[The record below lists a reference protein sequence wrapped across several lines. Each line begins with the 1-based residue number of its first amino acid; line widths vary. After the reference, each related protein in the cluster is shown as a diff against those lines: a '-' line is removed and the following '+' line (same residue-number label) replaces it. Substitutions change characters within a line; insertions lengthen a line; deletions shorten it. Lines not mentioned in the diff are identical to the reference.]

1 MKKNIEIVRA
11 NEHNLKDISV
21 SIPKNKLTVITG
33 VSGSGKS
40 SLAFDTIY
48 AEGQRRYL
56 ETFSTYARQF
66 MGNMER
72 PDVESITGLSPV
84 ISIEQKTI
92 NRNPRSTVGT
102 ITEIYDLLRL
112 MFARIAT
119 PYSYITGK
127 PMVQFTLEEI
137 IEDLYKRHAE
147 EKVVLL
153 APIVRGRKG
162 HYRELFASIRK
173 QGYAKVRVNGD
184 IRDIVPDMKVDRYK
198 THDIEVVIDRVKV
211 VEERL
216 DRISRSLT
224 TGLQMG
230 NDLIFILLPET
241 GETIRYSKNL
251 MCADSGISYEIPSP
265 NSFSFNSPYGACKG
279 CDGMG
284 HLFEPDIEKII
295 PDKKKK
301 LSDGGIVPLGK
312 KRAVWLFSK
321 VEKIAKAYEFKVSDR
336 IENIPEEGLNVILYG
351 RENKDSSARAKSKVK
366 FEGIIKMVQR
376 WYMDTSSMKIKNWAE
391 EFMSYNA
398 CSSCGG
404 QRLKKSSLHFKLD
417 DKNIM
422 EVAEMDMNKL
432 QHWINGLPEK
442 LDDYGL
448 KVGTEVIKEISER
461 VNFILDVGLSYLSLN
476 RQSKTLSGGEAQRI
490 RLASQIGSKLTGISY
505 ILDEPSIGLHQRDNH
520 QLIQSLKK
528 LSSFGNTV
536 IVVEHDKD
544 IMLAS
549 DYLIDLGPGAGKL
562 GGEVVAQGTPKDFL
576 QEESLTADYLK
587 GKEKI
592 EVPKVY
598 RKGNGKKIVLKGAK
612 GHNLKNVDLTIP
624 LGKFICVTGISGS
637 GKSSLIN
644 GTLYPILRSHFYKS
658 LQKPLD
664 FDSIKGM
671 ENIDKIIEIDQSPI
685 GRSPRSNPATYTGA
699 FTPIRNIMAELP
711 ESKIRGYQPGRFS
724 FNVKGGRCEDCKGY
738 GERVIEMN
746 FLPDMYV
753 LCETCEGKRFN
764 PETLEILYKGK
775 NISDILEMS
784 IDEATEFFKAI
795 PRIYKHLSA
804 MQKVGLGYVSLGQ
817 RATTLSGGEAQR
829 VKLAEELAKRD
840 TGNTLYIL
848 DEPTTGLHFKDIK
861 MLLNVLDLLVDKG
874 NTVLLI
880 EHNMEV
886 IKKADWI
893 IDLGPEGGEGGGQIV
908 YTGTPKNMLKLKEN
922 DTAYFLKQEIEGT

>member
-1 MKKNIEIVRA
+1 MKKNIEIVGA
-11 NEHNLKDISV
+11 NEHNLKNVSV
-21 SIPKNKLTVITG
+21 SIPKNQMTVITG

-40 SLAFDTIY
+40 SLAFDTLY

-72 PDVESITGLSPV
+72 PEVESISGLSPV

-102 ITEIYDLLRL
+102 VTEIYDLLRL
-112 MFARIAT
+112 MFARIAI
-119 PYSYITGK
+119 PYSYVTGK
-127 PMVQFTLEEI
+127 RMVQFSLEEI
-137 IEDLYKRHAE
+137 IEDLFNKYE
-147 EKVVLL
+147 GEKVVLL
-153 APIVRGRKG
+153 APVVRGRKG
-162 HYRELFASIRK
+162 HYRELFAQIRR
-173 QGYAKVRVNGD
+173 QGYAKVRVNGE
-184 IRDIVPDMKVDRYK
+184 IQDIVPDMKLDRYK
-198 THDIEVVIDRVKV
+198 THNIEIVVDRLKL
-211 VEERL
+211 VEERK
-216 DRISRSLT
+216 DRIIESIRTSLKL
-224 TGLQMG
+224 GE
-230 NDLIFILLPET
+230 NLIFIQLADS
-241 GETIRYSKNL
+241 GEVEQYSKNL
-251 MCADSGISYEIPSP
+251 MCADSGISYEKPSP
-265 NSFSFNSPYGACKG
+265 NSFSFNSPYGACKA

-284 HLFEPDIEKII
+284 YLYEPDLKKII
-295 PDKKKK
+295 PNRETK
-301 LSDGGIVPLGK
+301 LSDGAIVPLGK
-312 KRAVWLFSK
+312 KRDIWLYNK
-321 VEKIAKAYEFKVSDR
+321 VEKIAKAYGFKLTDKLDS
-336 IENIPEEGLNVILYG
+336 IPEEGLNVILYG
-351 RENKDSSARAKSKVK
+351 REVKDSPTKGKPKVK

-376 WYMDTSSMKIKNWAE
+376 WYMDTSSIKIKNWAE

-398 CSSCGG
+398 CSVCDG
-404 QRLKKSSLHFKLD
+404 QRLKRSSLHFKLD
-417 DKNIM
+417 EKNIM
-422 EVAEMDMNKL
+422 EVAEMDMLELREWIL
-432 QHWINGLPEK
+432 QLPSK
-442 LDDYGL
+442 LDEYGL
-448 KVGTEVIKEISER
+448 KVGSEVIKEIAER
-461 VNFILDVGLSYLSLN
+461 VEFILDVGLAYLNLN
-476 RQSKTLSGGEAQRI
+476 RESRTLSGGEAQRI

-520 QLIQSLKK
+520 QLIESLKK

-544 IMLAS
+544 IMLSS

-562 GGEVVAQGTPKDFL
+562 GGEVVAQGSPEDFL
-576 QEESLTADYLK
+576 KEASLTADYLK

-592 EVPKVY
+592 EVPKKY
-598 RKGNGKKIVLKGAK
+598 RKGNGKKISLKGAR
-612 GHNLKNVDLTIP
+612 GHNLKNVDLDIP

-658 LQKPLD
+658 LKKPLEY
-664 FDSIKGM
+664 DSIKGM
-671 ENIDKIIEIDQSPI
+671 EHIDKIIEINQAPI

-699 FTPIRNIMAELP
+699 FTHIRNIFTELP
-711 ESKIRGYQPGRFS
+711 ESKIRGYKAGRFS

-738 GERVIEMN
+738 GERTIEMN
-746 FLPDMYV
+746 FLPDMHV
-753 LCETCEGKRFN
+753 LCETCEGRRFN

-775 NISDILEMS
+775 NIADVLEMS
-784 IDEATEFFKAI
+784 IDEATEFFQAI
-795 PRIYKHLSA
+795 PKINKHLQA
-804 MQKVGLGYVSLGQ
+804 LKKVGLGYVSLGQ

-880 EHNMEV
+880 EHNMDV

-893 IDLGPEGGEGGGQIV
+893 IDLGPEGGAGGGEIIFK
-908 YTGTPKNMLKLKEN
+908 GTPKNMIKLKGN
-922 DTAYFLKQEIEGT
+922 HTAQFLKEEMK